1 MNRIGVM
8 AESFNMGVSKGLE
21 MAAQVGAAAVQVY
34 VGGRGA
40 CENTW
45 TPEYRRDILKKA
57 RDCGLVISAM
67 CGADPTTD
75 IKLAVAFLK
84 KLLGQA

>member
-40 CENTW
+40 H
-45 TPEYRRDILKKA
+45 PFFYLKVDA
-57 RDCGLVISAM
+57 N
-67 CGADPTTD
+67 
-75 IKLAVAFLK
+75 FLSF
-84 KLLGQA
+84 

>member
-45 TPEYRRDILKKA
+45 TPEYRRDIL
-57 RDCGLVISAM
+57 
-67 CGADPTTD
+67 
-75 IKLAVAFLK
+75 
-84 KLLGQA
+84 

>member
-40 CENTW
+40 CENTADSSN
-45 TPEYRRDILKKA
+45 TVATYSKA

-67 CGADPTTD
+67 CGDSGRPR
-75 IKLAVAFLK
+75 V
-84 KLLGQA
+84 